1 VGFAAVLALVLVLI
15 AACGSNAPTP
25 ESATATVAQPTAPA
39 PTAVEVTPTPAAM
52 EGKLDATVTAFEVWQ
67 DYMPVVPPDGAPLYG
82 VVTVEIT
89 HTEKLTPQL
98 VEGTVTLAQA
108 SGADIASDLAV
119 TMQQQ
124 ADDLGMQTPGP
135 QTVTFTFGPGTTQ
148 VTLVE
153 GELIGGALSLE
164 LAGEKLKLALPEVAL
179 YFTH

>member
-1 VGFAAVLALVLVLI
+1 MLALVPVLL

-25 ESATATVAQPTAPA
+25 ESSTATVAQPTAPA
-39 PTAVEVTPTPAAM
+39 PTAVELTPTPAGM

-98 VEGTVTLAQA
+98 VQGTVTLAQA
-108 SGADIASDLAV
+108 PGATIVSDLAV

-135 QTVTFTFGPGTTQ
+135 QSVTFTFGPGTTQ
-148 VTLVE
+148 VALIE
-153 GELIGGALSLE
+153 GEMIGGVLSLAV
-164 LAGEKLKLALPEVAL
+164 AGQTVEVALPEVAL
-179 YFTH
+179 YFTY